1 MDRYLE
7 IISLE
12 EGATAER
19 SCELLEQ
26 AGIPV
31 IRKHI
36 EIMNGNECLPGYAIL
51 VPCQYCNE
59 AQSVIGISAAINP
72 SHRH

>member
-1 MDRYLE
+1 MERYLE

-31 IRKHI
+31 IRRHI
-36 EIMNGNECLPGYAIL
+36 EIARGDQSLPGYTIL
-51 VPCQYCNE
+51 VPSQHYHE
-59 AQSVIGISAAINP
+59 AQSVIGVSVIVQAA
-72 SHRH
+72 

>member
-1 MDRYLE
+1 MERYLE
-7 IISLE
+7 IISLL

-31 IRKHI
+31 IRRHI
-36 EIMNGNECLPGYAIL
+36 EILSGNESLPGYAIL
-51 VPCQYCNE
+51 VPSQYSNE
-59 AQSVIGISAAINP
+59 AQSVIGISIAP
-72 SHRH
+72 SPSYLA

>member
-1 MDRYLE
+1 MVRYLE

-31 IRKHI
+31 IRRHI
-36 EIMNGNECLPGYAIL
+36 EIIRGNERLPGYAIL
-51 VPCQYCNE
+51 VPSQLCNQ
-59 AQSVIGISAAINP
+59 AQTVIGISIAA
-72 SHRH
+72 